1 MCLSALVLTTVIL
14 LCTWA
19 TSTTTTTTTTTT
31 KSTATFV
38 TAFSPLLNQ
47 KHKSSAGALRCS
59 TTTTTTTITTTALF
73 NNGPNLGAGGMADT
87 RDPDAM
93 EHEDPRKSISAAPS
107 FEEYLKMREENGG
120 GGNTTPTPAAAAAA
134 AAPAPAPAPAPAAS
148 TSSASSGAAAATT
161 EIFKTSQAS
170 TVSKIAAA
178 IPELETKP
186 DFTWTESSAV
196 SIAAGSATLDAR
208 DAPGPANVAWLSAL
222 DVPGT
227 FSSLTIF
234 NGPLTD
240 VPHLVSRVYIDQGS
254 NKIRFTV
261 DFRPRAYGAYEMK
274 RPDGTYP
281 GPDELGR
288 KSFEYSG
295 ARAEF
300 DSKFGTSQVQEFI
313 SSLSNLDGATSYDP
327 SPTELDLLTRGPLYT
342 CLEMTLN
349 DDNINAIVAAR
360 EKVVDYW
367 LEWRNDPQNEHRPGA
382 PVNSQYV
389 YDTKFKQNCFGSLQ
403 GEYTALFGPEDG
415 KTLAVGDSGPL
426 DEAYVGGGS

>member
-1 MCLSALVLTTVIL
+1 
-14 LCTWA
+14 
-19 TSTTTTTTTTTT
+19 
-31 KSTATFV
+31 
-38 TAFSPLLNQ
+38 
-47 KHKSSAGALRCS
+47 
-59 TTTTTTTITTTALF
+59 
-73 NNGPNLGAGGMADT
+73 MADT

-107 FEEYLKMREENGG
+107 FEEYLKMREGG
-120 GGNTTPTPAAAAAA
+120 GGGGGDGNTTPA
-134 AAPAPAPAPAPAAS
+134 AAPATTTAAPSPAPAA
-148 TSSASSGAAAATT
+148 ASSSSSGGGGTTTAAATT
-161 EIFKTSQAS
+161 TTEAIKTSQAS

-186 DFTWTESSAV
+186 DFTWTEGSSAV
-196 SIAAGSATLDAR
+196 TIAAGSATLDAR

-300 DSKFGTSQVQEFI
+300 DSKFGTSEVQEFI

-349 DDNINAIVAAR
+349 DNNINAIVAAR

>member
-1 MCLSALVLTTVIL
+1 MRLSFHLATALVTVL
-14 LCTWA
+14 S
-19 TSTTTTTTTTTT
+19 TS
-31 KSTATFV
+31 ATFT
-38 TAFSPLLNQ
+38 TAFSPQNQ
-47 KHKSSAGALRCS
+47 KSPGRC
-59 TTTTTTTITTTALF
+59 TASVLF
-73 NNGPNLGAGGMADT
+73 NNGPTLGAGGMADT
-87 RDPDAM
+87 RDPDALK
-93 EHEDPRKSISAAPS
+93 HEDPRKSISAAPS
-107 FEEYLKMREENGG
+107 FEEYLKMREGG
-120 GGNTTPTPAAAAAA
+120 GGGDATPTAAAPDVPVPAPAT
-134 AAPAPAPAPAPAAS
+134 AAPAPAAPAPTS
-148 TSSASSGAAAATT
+148 TAGSSGTT
-161 EIFKTSQAS
+161 DSFKTSQVS

-196 SIAAGSATLDAR
+196 SVAAGSATLDAR

-222 DVPGT
+222 DVSGT

-240 VPHLVSRVYIDQGS
+240 VPHLVSRVFVDDGS
-254 NKIRFTV
+254 NKLRFTV

-274 RPDGTYP
+274 KPDGTYP

-300 DSKFGTSQVQEFI
+300 DSKFGTAEVQEFI

-342 CLEMTLN
+342 CLEMALN
-349 DDNINAIVAAR
+349 DNNVNAIVAAR
-360 EKVVDYW
+360 EKIVDYW

-389 YDTKFKQNCFGSLQ
+389 YDTKFKQNCFGCLQ
-403 GEYTALFGPEDG
+403 GEYTALFGSEDG